1 MAEKHPVA
9 WVGAGRMG
17 SAMAGR
23 LLDAG
28 EGLTVW
34 NRTRS
39 KAADLVQ
46 RGAVV
51 ADDLRDLAAADIVF
65 VMVGRPEHLEDV
77 LTGDGGLLTADRA
90 PGVVVD
96 CSTVD
101 AETSARMRVAAAERG
116 TDFLAS
122 PVSGNPHVVAAGD
135 AVLMASGPRT
145 TYDLVQPYLD
155 RIAKASVY
163 VGDAE
168 QARLVKICHNLYLG
182 MLVEALSEVTVLA
195 ERSGVPREAF
205 LEFLDHTVLA
215 TEWVR
220 RRAPDLLALDW
231 TPTFTTDLLRKD
243 FDIGLAAA
251 RGADVPMPMAAGV
264 RELIQTA
271 IGRGHREDD
280 FLSLFAVA
288 AESAGFPVEPR

>member
-1 MAEKHPVA
+1 MTEKHSVA

-28 EGLTVW
+28 EDLTVW

-39 KAADLVQ
+39 KAADLAQ
-46 RGAVV
+46 RGAVI

-65 VMVGRPEHLEDV
+65 VMVARPEHLEDV
-77 LTGDGGLLTADRA
+77 LTGDEGLLTADRA

-101 AETSARMRVAAAERG
+101 AETSARMRAAATSRG

-135 AVLMASGPRT
+135 AVLMASGPRA
-145 TYDLVQPYLD
+145 TYDVVQPYLD

-220 RRAPDLLALDW
+220 RRTPDLLALDW

-280 FLSLFAVA
+280 FLSLFEVA
-288 AESAGFPVEPR
+288 AESAGFPVEQR